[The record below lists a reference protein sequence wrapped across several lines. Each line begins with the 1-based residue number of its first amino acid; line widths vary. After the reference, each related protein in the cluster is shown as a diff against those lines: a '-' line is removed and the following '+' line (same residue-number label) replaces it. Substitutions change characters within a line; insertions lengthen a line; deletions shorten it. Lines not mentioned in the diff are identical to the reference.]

1 MRRETRFAGAPGPAA
16 IPGWRNAGI
25 KRMIQE
31 RVAGI
36 QQLLGSAV
44 GATQSGLATCIDRPN
59 GLSPRA
65 AVCAQFS
72 GGSSMEK
79 PDAANPFGDFTKMLE
94 QFKLPGFDVP
104 AIMEARRKDVEA
116 LVTANQTAFQ
126 GMQSL
131 AQKQA
136 EMLRTTLSEIQALA
150 GQMTAAGGAASPQ
163 AAELVQQT
171 LHKTLANMQQLAQAA
186 YQSQAES
193 YAVIQK
199 RVEENVEELRT
210 LLQQKK

>member
-1 MRRETRFAGAPGPAA
+1 
-16 IPGWRNAGI
+16 
-25 KRMIQE
+25 
-31 RVAGI
+31 
-36 QQLLGSAV
+36 
-44 GATQSGLATCIDRPN
+44 
-59 GLSPRA
+59 
-65 AVCAQFS
+65 
-72 GGSSMEK
+72 MEK
-79 PDAANPFGDFTKMLE
+79 FDAANPFGEFTKMLE

-131 AQKQA
+131 AQKQG
-136 EMLRTTLSEIQALA
+136 EMLRATLSELQALA
-150 GQMTAAGGAASPQ
+150 SSGGAPSPQ

-171 LHKTLANMQQLAQAA
+171 LHKALANMQQLAQAA

-210 LLQQKK
+210 LMQQKK

>member
-1 MRRETRFAGAPGPAA
+1 
-16 IPGWRNAGI
+16 
-25 KRMIQE
+25 
-31 RVAGI
+31 
-36 QQLLGSAV
+36 
-44 GATQSGLATCIDRPN
+44 
-59 GLSPRA
+59 
-65 AVCAQFS
+65 
-72 GGSSMEK
+72 MEK
-79 PDAANPFGDFTKMLE
+79 FDAANPFGEFTKMLE

-131 AQKQA
+131 AQKQG
-136 EMLRTTLSEIQALA
+136 EMLRATLGELQALA
-150 GQMTAAGGAASPQ
+150 SSGGAPSPQ

-171 LHKTLANMQQLAQAA
+171 LHKALANMQQLAQAA

-210 LLQQKK
+210 LMQQKK

>member
-1 MRRETRFAGAPGPAA
+1 
-16 IPGWRNAGI
+16 
-25 KRMIQE
+25 
-31 RVAGI
+31 
-36 QQLLGSAV
+36 
-44 GATQSGLATCIDRPN
+44 
-59 GLSPRA
+59 
-65 AVCAQFS
+65 
-72 GGSSMEK
+72 MEK
-79 PDAANPFGDFTKMLE
+79 FDAANPFGEFTKMLE

-131 AQKQA
+131 AQKQG
-136 EMLRTTLSEIQALA
+136 EMLRTTLTELQALA
-150 GQMTAAGGAASPQ
+150 STGGAASPQ

-171 LHKTLANMQQLAQAA
+171 LHKALANMQQLAQAA

-210 LLQQKK
+210 LMQQKK

>member
-1 MRRETRFAGAPGPAA
+1 M
-16 IPGWRNAGI
+16 
-25 KRMIQE
+25 
-31 RVAGI
+31 
-36 QQLLGSAV
+36 
-44 GATQSGLATCIDRPN
+44 D
-59 GLSPRA
+59 
-65 AVCAQFS
+65 
-72 GGSSMEK
+72 K
-79 PDAANPFGDFTKMLE
+79 PDAANPFGDFTKLLE

-126 GMQSL
+126 GIQSL

-136 EMLRTTLSEIQALA
+136 EMLRTTLGELQSLA
-150 GQMTAAGGAASPQ
+150 GQMQAAGGVASPQ

-171 LHKTLANMQQLAQAA
+171 LHKALADMQQLAQAA
-186 YQSQAES
+186 YQSQADS